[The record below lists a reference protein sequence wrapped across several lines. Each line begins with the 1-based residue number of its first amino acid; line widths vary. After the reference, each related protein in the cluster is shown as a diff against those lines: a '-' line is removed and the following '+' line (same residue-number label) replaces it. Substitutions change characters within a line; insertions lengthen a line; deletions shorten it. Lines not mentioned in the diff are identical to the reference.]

1 MNLNDFYQL
10 MEEIETV
17 ANAYNMHIT
26 HFVAGD
32 TIELTIEKYA
42 ETAERGN

>member
-1 MNLNDFYQL
+1 MKLNDFYQL
-10 MEEIETV
+10 MEELETV

-32 TIELTIEKYA
+32 TIELTIEKE
-42 ETAERGN
+42 ETDGQTT